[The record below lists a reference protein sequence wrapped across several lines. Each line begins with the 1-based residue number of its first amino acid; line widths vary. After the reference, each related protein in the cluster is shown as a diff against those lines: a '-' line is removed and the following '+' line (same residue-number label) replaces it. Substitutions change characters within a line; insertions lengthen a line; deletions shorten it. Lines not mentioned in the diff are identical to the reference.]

1 MISELEAKMNLDLR
15 IPMGLM
21 FSFVGIILTAFGLA
35 TNHDTALYAKSLG
48 INANLWWGIVLLI
61 FGQTMFHLGRRGQ
74 KRLASQPP
82 EPVDE
87 SRPRIGH

>member
-1 MISELEAKMNLDLR
+1 MNLDLR

-35 TNHDTALYAKSLG
+35 TNGDAVLYAKSLG

-61 FGQTMFHLGRRGQ
+61 FGQTMFQFGRRGQ
-74 KRLASQPP
+74 KRLASLPP

-87 SRPRIGH
+87 SQPRRGH

>member
-1 MISELEAKMNLDLR
+1 MNLDLR

-21 FSFVGIILTAFGLA
+21 FSFVGIILTVFGFA
-35 TNHDTALYAKSLG
+35 TNGNAVLYAKSLG
-48 INANLWWGIVLLI
+48 INANLWWGLVLLI
-61 FGQTMFHLGRRGQ
+61 FGQTMFQLGRRGQ

-87 SRPRIGH
+87 SRPHGGH